1 MPAFGIEKKKA
12 YGKLASLELT
22 SNIDNEVY
30 DISYNVDFITIDL
43 NILNTLSESIKVN
56 VIIATSDDFDL
67 KDYIEYQVTIP
78 ANGVLVRSNIKCSP
92 GEKVFVNSDKSGTVV
107 RVSGYEGL

>member
-1 MPAFGIEKKKA
+1 MPAFGIEKKA

-22 SNIDNEVY
+22 PYIDNQVY
-30 DISYNVDFITIDL
+30 AISHTMDFITIDL
-43 NILNTLSESIKVN
+43 NILNTRNEAIKVN
-56 VIIATSDDFDL
+56 VAIATSDDFDL

-78 ANGVLVRSNIKCSP
+78 ANGVLVRSDIKCSP
-92 GEKVFVNSDKSGTVV
+92 GEMIFINSDNSGTVV